1 MADVAKALRDDLRK
15 MWATQSELTNEER
28 MTLGRFL
35 ESYDDEWMAHA
46 FMAGMDLKDAERTAQ
61 KLKQ

>member
-1 MADVAKALRDDLRK
+1 MADVAKALRDDLHA
-15 MWATQSELTNEER
+15 MQMAQSELTNEER

-46 FMAGMDLKDAERTAQ
+46 FMAGMTMDEARQVAR